1 MCGRFTLRTPAALWG
16 QLFLPEM
23 RPEEIAIDD
32 PSRYNIA
39 PTQQVACV
47 LREST
52 GEPRKA
58 ERLRWGLVPPWAKEL
73 AIGNRMINA
82 RGETVDSK
90 PSFRNAFRSRRCLIP
105 ADGFFEWQKVDGG
118 KQPFLIESAA
128 GGVFALA
135 GLWEENQK
143 VATQNQPVR
152 SFTIITT
159 VANRMMSQLH
169 DRMPVLL
176 DPEDF
181 DCWLDPGYR
190 DSQALKEL
198 LVPVADDQLRMTAVS
213 RRVNSPRYDDAECV
227 KPIEDYLRDA

>member
-1 MCGRFTLRTPAALWG
+1 
-16 QLFLPEM
+16 M

-32 PSRYNIA
+32 LPRYNIA

-52 GEPRKA
+52 GEPRKV

-90 PSFRNAFRSRRCLIP
+90 PSFRNAFKSRRCLIP

-143 VATQNQPVR
+143 VATLDQPVR

-181 DCWLDPGYR
+181 DRWLDPGYR
-190 DSQALKEL
+190 DSEALKEL

-227 KPIEDYLRDA
+227 KPIEDHLRDA